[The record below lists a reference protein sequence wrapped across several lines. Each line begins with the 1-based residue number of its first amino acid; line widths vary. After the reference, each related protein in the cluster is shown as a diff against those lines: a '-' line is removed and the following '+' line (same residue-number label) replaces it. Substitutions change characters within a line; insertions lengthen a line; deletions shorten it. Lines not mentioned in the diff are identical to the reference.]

1 MSDAKPVRKEV
12 VVGDKRYHAYI
23 DSRDC
28 LEGKLVI
35 KQRFMEGGSFFG
47 KIITKEIPISPYDCL
62 GYGTE
67 YNFSA
72 ERQNKTHELILFF
85 KDRGFTKLKAEKNIV
100 HIAAGSTLQKVVIN
114 KNCAVKQKFRLKTTF
129 AIEEEK
135 EMFGN
140 VIYKVRLDSV
150 PIFFSNKQLEIIKDK
165 RKTATNVDR
174 IWLYDC
180 KVTADT
186 IKEGTY
192 YTRQN
197 ASILIEMLQGNIA
210 ELSNKTYKFITL
222 NNAKDCSELEV
233 NTKQLSKIFYLK
245 ETKGLLKDEA
255 KHTFTVGSNHLELEV
270 YKENPYTVEESK
282 QAQEEEFREGEKA
295 ITRYNGKEYVL
306 LKKESDSVCEYV
318 EYKGLKKV
326 NLFDWKQFFYI
337 AEQDANDDVF
347 CDVKEEILDQIA
359 LTDEV
364 KNKIAQAF
372 ERDESLQEALA
383 GEEAVRVSLR
393 KIIVG
398 HPLEFDAAL
407 YENEEVFKKK
417 GCTPE
422 SCKRLKE
429 DVKSVSFW
437 DDIKIKEKN
446 ALVFAHPLYFLN
458 HLNKAGVFEFNPYE
472 GKTYRELYVGNGE
485 NKLYDGGDYGAKIV
499 SSNPGFAAVFNS
511 RCWGK
516 SFDGYTGV
524 TGFFNAD
531 YKAVH
536 SDYTEYWHEGI
547 DFRGPQGTAVHSL
560 VQGTVLRCGKAVSA
574 SMGGFILIKALTD
587 ENLYYLAIHLDANTI
602 KNYVEQGSAISPGMQ
617 VAETMLLRNSDGK
630 NVSHLH
636 VSVIKLPEGVEAVSK
651 TGIIM
656 PEVNTFPI
664 WGQEHTKNQEIWKN
678 MINPFNYTDPIP
690 WKGRY

>member
-1 MSDAKPVRKEV
+1 MSDEKPVRKEV

-100 HIAAGSTLQKVVIN
+100 HIAAGSTLQKVMIN

-197 ASILIEMLQGNIA
+197 ASILIEMLQGNIT

-282 QAQEEEFREGEKA
+282 QAQEEDFREGEKA

-429 DVKSVSFW
+429 DVKKVSFW

-472 GKTYRELYVGNGE
+472 GKTYREI
-485 NKLYDGGDYGAKIV
+485 YGYTELAPGVNMSEVVKD
-499 SSNPGFAAVFNS
+499 NPGFAPYSGEKNII
-511 RCWGK
+511 
-516 SFDGYTGV
+516 DGYTKI
-524 TGFFNAD
+524 TGFFNED
-531 YKAVH
+531 YK
-536 SDYTEYWHEGI
+536 EYYHEGL
-547 DFRGPQGTAVHSL
+547 DFYGQNDITPIKALVSGKVVMLKEQGKDHYGLSIL
-560 VQGTVLRCGKAVSA
+560 VQGANMEDGKH
-574 SMGGFILIKALTD
+574 MF
-587 ENLYYLAIHLDANTI
+587 YLLGHLARYAEGIEKGVN
-602 KNYVEQGSAISPGMQ
+602 VCPGMI
-617 VAETMLLRNSDGK
+617 VGYVGNSGNCYTNGHKINEAERKAGK
-630 NVSHLH
+630 GAHLH
-636 VSVIKLPEGVEAVSK
+636 LSVYKTDKKAPEIYGSK
-651 TGIIM
+651 NFI
-656 PEVNTFPI
+656 
-664 WGQEHTKNQEIWKN
+664 TKYIENGKEKSDLV
-678 MINPFNYTDPIP
+678 NPFDHREQRRL
-690 WKGRY
+690 K